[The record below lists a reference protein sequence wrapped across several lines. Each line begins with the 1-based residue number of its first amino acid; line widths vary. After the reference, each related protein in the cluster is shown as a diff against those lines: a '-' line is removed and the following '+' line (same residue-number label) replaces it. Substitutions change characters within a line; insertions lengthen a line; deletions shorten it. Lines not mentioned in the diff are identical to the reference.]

1 MHDEEHSAMGKVTET
16 IAQLRA
22 SWRERGGGHRDTE
35 IQTGGAHE
43 MDHRRDVAPALIAEL
58 EALEVERSRIQSLL
72 MTGGSDASDQI
83 AALAERVERLR
94 RELVADSS
102 G

>member
-1 MHDEEHSAMGKVTET
+1 MRDEEHSAMGKVTET
-16 IAQLRA
+16 LAQIRA
-22 SWRERGGGHRDTE
+22 SWRERGGMHGESE
-35 IQTGGAHE
+35 IQTGGAQE
-43 MDHRRDVAPALIAEL
+43 IDHRRDAAPALVAEL
-58 EALEVERSRIQSLL
+58 EALELERSRIQSLL

-83 AALAERVERLR
+83 AALAERAERLR